1 MFGVLFL
8 EKPRHG
14 GDTGRND
21 TCVGWVWKFWKC
33 GHPEGNPAVLAVDVV
48 NIS

>member
-1 MFGVLFL
+1 MAETQDGMTPVWVGFGSF
-8 EKPRHG
+8 G
-14 GDTGRND
+14 
-21 TCVGWVWKFWKC
+21 KC